1 MSRSYRVSGAAF
13 VAVMLLFMGQAA
25 AADCKLV
32 QITSLDAAR
41 DEAGG
46 LTVPATIEGHDKP
59 LLIDTAGIYS
69 LLTESSVAEMK
80 LSRRAMN
87 SQLHMTLGADG
98 HLLTAG
104 AIAHSFKLG
113 NIVADKM
120 EFAIIPDNMIAHGA
134 SGTLGPSVMA
144 NYDMEIDP
152 AHNKVNLYSQ
162 NHCPGEVVYWTR
174 SPYAAIPMRLDS
186 FLHIIL
192 PVNLDGHTF
201 EALIDTGSSHSWLL
215 YDLAKAPFGWSDD
228 TKELTPATDAGAET
242 GWYRYPFKSLS
253 LNGVDIRNPRI
264 DVHKGSG
271 SAADRPTLVIGMDVL
286 SKLRTFISYSEHMLY
301 FTPANAPPPDEV
313 ERPMAATR
321 AVPE

>member
-1 MSRSYRVSGAAF
+1 MLRTTRSMVLFAAFALAALCGPALAQDYPTKPITLIVPWPAGGTTDLVMRALATATEKHLGQSVTIENRPGAA
-13 VAVMLLFMGQAA
+13 
-25 AADCKLV
+25 
-32 QITSLDAAR
+32 
-41 DEAGG
+41 
-46 LTVPATIEGHDKP
+46 
-59 LLIDTAGIYS
+59 
-69 LLTESSVAEMK
+69 
-80 LSRRAMN
+80 
-87 SQLHMTLGADG
+87 
-98 HLLTAG
+98 
-104 AIAHSFKLG
+104 
-113 NIVADKM
+113 
-120 EFAIIPDNMIAHGA
+120 
-134 SGTLGPSVMA
+134 GTLGPSVMA

-192 PVNLDGHTF
+192 PVDLDGHTF

-215 YDLAKAPFGWSDD
+215 YDLAKGPFGWTDD
-228 TKELTPATDAGAET
+228 TKELAPATDAGAGP
-242 GWYRYPFKSLS
+242 GWYHYPFRSLS